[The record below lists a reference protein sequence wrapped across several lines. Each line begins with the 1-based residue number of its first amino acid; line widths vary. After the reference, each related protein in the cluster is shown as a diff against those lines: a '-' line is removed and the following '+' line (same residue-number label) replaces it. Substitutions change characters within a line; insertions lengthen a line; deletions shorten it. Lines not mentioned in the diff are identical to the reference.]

1 MMEDISTVTYRNL
14 VQISAYWAQK
24 NPEQAALLAPN
35 RPSLTYAELVKQ
47 LSALRET
54 FHHLGLGQSA
64 RIAILA
70 PNGPELALACFFF
83 ATYATCAPLNPAYRK
98 DELQFYLDDLDA
110 SALLIA
116 STLESP
122 ARDVAHARGIPVLE
136 LCSQT
141 ERAAGCFLIEGK
153 TGRSPVPA
161 QTVVSDDVALIL
173 HTSGTTARPK
183 LVPLT
188 QGNLCASI
196 RHLQRSLAL
205 TPHDCGLNLMP
216 LFHIHGLAGSLLAS
230 LGSGG
235 RLVCPPDF
243 SPSEVFA
250 WIRAFQPTWY
260 TAVPTIHQAML
271 AQAKKVSEAISPGNL
286 RLIRSS
292 SASLPPTVMADLEQ
306 LFGVPV
312 IEAYGMTEAAHQM
325 ASNPLP
331 PGVRK
336 PGSVGLPAGP
346 EIRILSEKGDTLP
359 MGQIGEVAIQGPN
372 VMTGYSKAQS
382 ANAQAFTGDWF
393 RTGDQGYLDDE
404 GYLFLTGRIKEQINR
419 GGEKIAPLEI
429 DQVLLQHSSIQQAV
443 TFAMPHPT
451 LGEEVSAAVVLEKGA
466 PITEQELRAWLSARL
481 AQCKIPKKVFF
492 LEDIPK
498 GPTGKIQRRVLSEQL
513 SGSLVTSLE
522 EPSEKLEGFLLSLY
536 QRHLEL
542 DQVGK
547 DDNFFVLGGDSIR
560 ATQIANRLQNLTPS
574 LSIDA
579 VTIFEYPTVAELH
592 QFFITNL
599 DRLTLTDCCKSF

>member
-1 MMEDISTVTYRNL
+1 MQEISPPASSTL
-14 VQISAYWAQK
+14 AQIFEYWAQK

-35 RPSLTYAELVKQ
+35 RPSLTHAELVKQ
-47 LSALRET
+47 LSAARET
-54 FHHLGLGQSA
+54 FQHLGLGPSA
-64 RIAILA
+64 RIAVLA
-70 PNGPELALACFFF
+70 PNGPELAMAFLSS
-83 ATYATCAPLNPAYRK
+83 ATYATCAPLNPAYQK
-98 DELQFYLDDLDA
+98 DELEFYLDDLDA

-122 ARDVAHARGIPVLE
+122 AREVAHARGIPVLE
-136 LCSQT
+136 LYTQT
-141 ERAAGCFLIEGK
+141 EQPAGCFSIDGK
-153 TGRSPVPA
+153 TGRLPLSA
-161 QTVVSDDVALIL
+161 HTVASDDVALIL

-183 LVPLT
+183 QVPLT

-205 TPHDCGLNLMP
+205 TSNDCCLNLMP
-216 LFHIHGLAGSLLAS
+216 LFHIHGLVGALLAS

-235 RLVCPPDF
+235 SLVCSPGF
-243 SPSEVFA
+243 SSTEVFP
-250 WIRAFQPTWY
+250 WLRAFQPTWY
-260 TAVPTIHQAML
+260 SAVPTIHQAML
-271 AQAKKVSEAISPGNL
+271 AQAKTVAETIPRDRL
-286 RLIRSS
+286 RFIRSS
-292 SASLPPTVMADLEQ
+292 SASLPPTVMAELEQ
-306 LFGVPV
+306 LFNVPV

-346 EIRILSEKGDTLP
+346 EIRIMSEAGDPLP
-359 MGQIGEVAIQGPN
+359 MGQIGEVGIRGPN
-372 VMTGYSKAQS
+372 VMIGYSPNPT
-382 ANAQAFTGDWF
+382 ANEQAFTEGWF
-393 RTGDQGYLDDE
+393 RTGDQGYLDAE
-404 GYLFLTGRIKEQINR
+404 GYLFLTGRLKEQINR

-451 LGEEVSAAVVLEKGA
+451 LGEEVAAAVVLGRDA
-466 PITEQELRAWLSARL
+466 LLTEQELRQWLQERL
-481 AQCKIPKKVFF
+481 AHFKMPKKVFF

-498 GPTGKIQRRVLSEQL
+498 GPTGKIQRRVLAEQL
-513 SGSLVTSLE
+513 SGSLASPTK
-522 EPSEKLEGFLLSLY
+522 EPSKKLEDFLLGLY
-536 QRHLEL
+536 KRHLAI
-542 DQVGK
+542 DQIEK

-560 ATQIANRLQNLTPS
+560 AMQIANRLQNLTPS

-579 VTIFEYPTVAELH
+579 VTIFEHPTVAELQ

-599 DRLTLTDCCKSF
+599 DRATLTDCCKSL